1 MTTEAVYGSWNSPIT
16 PELFGKCNCKT
27 ICEMQ
32 VVGENVYWIEQNAT
46 TGKRELYSKPTNGGD
61 TRTRWADGF
70 SVQTAVHEYGGGALH
85 VLADGSVLFAT
96 VEGVFYQKS
105 ADSGVEQLAEA
116 NNRMF
121 RFADFSATDSHVFCV
136 NETHQSGQKYPEN
149 RLISIDRSTK
159 NQNVVASGADFYAY
173 PRVSP
178 DGSKLVWMEWSLPN
192 MPWDE
197 TSIRMADLK
206 GGETSNPVILKN
218 GAGKQINYSEPT
230 WNGDELLTVNDSTN
244 WWNVYSSAAEPNA
257 VEKNLNPIQREISYP
272 LWQLG
277 FRNYVANKEYLVSE
291 TSGSCHEKSVMN
303 ANGILYVRS
312 ADITR
317 EIPTPGYTVFG
328 YLSIDPNGSE
338 VFAIASGPKRDSS
351 VISIDLKLPG
361 FPLKVHR
368 ESRDSS
374 EIDSLEISEP
384 EEVIF
389 KSDGVNVSGY
399 FYPPKNSA
407 YSAPPGT
414 LPPVLLLGHSGP
426 TAPAFNN
433 LDLRKQFFTSRGV
446 AVFDLNYRGST
457 GFGTEFRRMLY
468 KNCGVV
474 DRDDMLNGAK
484 ALIEQG
490 RVDADK
496 ILITGSSAGGFLILS
511 CLISPNNVIK
521 AAVSRYGVADLLA
534 LDEDT
539 HKLEKSY
546 NELLIGKY
554 PKEAMI
560 YEERSPIYHIE
571 KIRTPIAFLHGK
583 EDTVVPMSQ
592 SVTMFEK
599 IRASGV
605 TTALMLFDGEG
616 HGFRNGKVI
625 KESTE
630 ATFYF
635 LMKAVG
641 IEPSISSNIEIVNPK
656 I

>member
-1 MTTEAVYGSWNSPIT
+1 MATEAVYGSWDSPIT
-16 PELFGKCNCKT
+16 PDLFGKCNCKT

-32 VVGENVYWIEQNAT
+32 VVGENVYWIEQNAV
-46 TGKRELYSKPTNGGD
+46 TGKRELYSKPTKGEK
-61 TRTRWADGF
+61 RTRWADGF

-85 VLADGSVLFAT
+85 VLNDGSVLFAT
-96 VEGVFYQKS
+96 IEGVFYQKS

-116 NNRMF
+116 NNRTF

-136 NETHQSGQKYPEN
+136 NENHQGDAKFPEN

-159 NQNVVASGADFYAY
+159 NQNVVAKGADFYAY

-178 DGSKLVWMEWSLPN
+178 DGNKLVWMQWSHPN

-206 GGETSNPVILKN
+206 GGEPSNEMILKD
-218 GAGKQINYSEPT
+218 GGGKQINYSEPT
-230 WNGDELLTVNDSTN
+230 WDGDELLTVNDSTN
-244 WWNVYSSAAEPNA
+244 WWNVYRSAAEPNA

-277 FRNYVANKEYLVSE
+277 FRNYVLNKKYL
-291 TSGSCHEKSVMN
+291 VMN
-303 ANGILYVRS
+303 ADGILYVRS
-312 ADITR
+312 ENVTV

-328 YLSIDPNGSE
+328 YLSLDPNGSE
-338 VFAIASGPKRDSS
+338 VFAIASGPKRASS
-351 VISIDLKLPG
+351 VISIDLSNPS

-374 EIDSLEISEP
+374 EIDALEISEP
-384 EEVIF
+384 EEFVF

-407 YSAPPGT
+407 YSAPAGT
-414 LPPVLLLGHSGP
+414 LPPVLLLGHGGP
-426 TAPAFNN
+426 TAPAQNN
-433 LDLRKQFFTSRGV
+433 LDLKKQFFTSRGI
-446 AVFDLNYRGST
+446 AVFDVNYRGST

-468 KNCGVV
+468 KNCGVA

-484 ALIEQG
+484 ALVEQG
-490 RVDADK
+490 RVDPDK
-496 ILITGSSAGGFLILS
+496 ILITGSSAGGYLILS

-521 AAVSRYGVADLLA
+521 AAVSLYGVADLLA

-554 PKEAMI
+554 PEEAAI
-560 YEERSPIYHIE
+560 YQERSPIYHID

-583 EDTVVPMSQ
+583 EDTVVPMNQ

-599 IRASGV
+599 VRSSGV
-605 TTALMLFDGEG
+605 TTALQLYDGEG
-616 HGFRNGKVI
+616 HGFRNGQVI

-641 IEPSISSNIEIVNPK
+641 IEPSISSKIEIFNPK
-656 I
+656 L